1 MKVPAKYEKAFQE
14 VVANNPQ
21 AYSVEYVDS
30 IPGGVGYAPYA
41 QITTYGEEEGAAAN
55 RQYIPLN

>member
-1 MKVPAKYEKAFQE
+1 MKVPAKHREKFNQI
-14 VVANNPQ
+14 VAEYN

-41 QITTYGEEEGAAAN
+41 QVTYYSNEEGAAAN
-55 RQYIPLN
+55 RQYIPLS